1 MVIGSVLEI
10 SIKQWVNMLVNA
22 SLQVRY
28 LHVFKIKSEKYSVN
42 HGFGSILG

>member
-10 SIKQWVNMLVNA
+10 SIKQWVNILVNP
-22 SLQVRY
+22 SLQVRD

-42 HGFGSILG
+42 QGFGSILG

>member
-10 SIKQWVNMLVNA
+10 SIKQWVNILVNP

-42 HGFGSILG
+42 QGFGSILG